1 MVYVPGYKNDVF
13 VSYAHVDNIPL
24 SGISRGWVETFIDNL
39 STKLAQK
46 IGRTDLFKLWD
57 DRLLAQ
63 NAPLTPEILEAL
75 KGSATLVLVLSPGY
89 LKSPWCQREKN
100 AFYDLLRSKN
110 RGSNSVFVVHR
121 DRVEHESCP
130 EEIRDLL
137 GFRFWEERGK
147 GKEPRIAGEP
157 VPQPTDSLYWDELSD
172 LAGKLSQSL
181 EQRRGSAPTE
191 PSSAFMPPRDPT
203 EARAKRPQVFLAE
216 VSDDL
221 YKARK
226 KLLGALEQA
235 GAEVFPKAPYPLTA
249 VEYEQALGRDLG
261 GCSLFVQLLSDLP
274 GRELHG
280 STKTIV
286 TAQLELAKS
295 LNKAILQWRD
305 RELDLNE
312 VEEDS
317 QRQILEGPSVMAISL
332 EELQYEVLQKA
343 FPKPARESH
352 ASLPTGDALVF
363 VHSDAIDQALVKEI
377 CVVLDREQIGW
388 VVPSE
393 TESPERVRHEFE
405 DLLLGCDALMLIYG
419 QSPGGWVRQQLMNCR
434 KLQHKRETPLRALAV
449 FEGPPPANKS
459 ELGISLPSLRKLVCH
474 QGFDAS
480 RIAEFINEVRST
492 SPAA

>member
-1 MVYVPGYKNDVF
+1 MAYVPGYENDIF

-24 SGISRGWVETFIDNL
+24 SGISKGWVETFIDNL
-39 STKLAQK
+39 ATKLAQK

-63 NAPLTPEILEAL
+63 NAPLTPEIVDAL

-89 LKSPWCQREKN
+89 LKSSWCQREKN
-100 AFYDLLRSKN
+100 TFYDLLRSKN
-110 RGSNSVFVVHR
+110 RTSNSVFVVHR
-121 DRVEHESCP
+121 DRVERESCP

-157 VPQPTDSLYWDELSD
+157 VPQPTDLLYWDELSD
-172 LAGKLSQSL
+172 LAGKLSHAL
-181 EQRRGSAPTE
+181 EQLRGSAPIE
-191 PSSAFMPPRDPT
+191 PSSGLVPPRDPS
-203 EARAKRPQVFLAE
+203 EAPARRPKVFLAE

-235 GAEVFPKAPYPLTA
+235 GAEVFPKSPYPLTT

-295 LNKAILQWRD
+295 LNKTILQWRD

-317 QRQILEGPSVMAISL
+317 QRQILEGASVMAISL
-332 EELQYEVLQKA
+332 EELQHEVLQKA

-352 ASLPTGDALVF
+352 APVPTTGDALVF
-363 VHSDAIDQALVKEI
+363 VQSDAIDQALVKEI
-377 CVVLDREQIGW
+377 CEVLEREQIGW
-388 VVPSE
+388 VIPSE

-419 QSPGGWVRQQLMNCR
+419 QSPGRWVRQQLMNCR
-434 KLQHKRETPLRALAV
+434 RLQHKRETPLRALAV
-449 FEGPPPANKS
+449 FEGPPPANKG
-459 ELGISLPSLRKLVCH
+459 ELGISLPSLRKLICH
-474 QGFDAS
+474 QGLDAS
-480 RIAEFINEVRST
+480 RLIEFIEAVRT
-492 SPAA
+492 ASPA

>member
-1 MVYVPGYKNDVF
+1 MAYVPGYKNDIF
-13 VSYAHVDNIPL
+13 VSYAHVDNIPFA
-24 SGISRGWVETFIDNL
+24 GISKGWVETFIDNL

-46 IGRTDLFKLWD
+46 IGRADLFKLWD

-75 KGSATLVLVLSPGY
+75 KGSATLLLVLSPGY

-110 RGSNSVFVVHR
+110 RSSHSVFVVHR
-121 DRVEHESCP
+121 DRVELETCP

-147 GKEPRIAGEP
+147 GREPRIAGEP

-172 LAGKLSQSL
+172 LAGKLSHGL
-181 EQRRGSAPTE
+181 EQLRGSAPIE
-191 PSSAFMPPRDPT
+191 PSGGLVPPRDPT
-203 EARAKRPQVFLAE
+203 EAPAKRAKVFLAE

-235 GAEVFPKAPYPLTA
+235 GAEVFPKAPYPLTV
-249 VEYEQALGRDLG
+249 VEYEQSLGRDLG
-261 GCSLFVQLLSDLP
+261 GCSLFVQLLSYLP

-295 LNKAILQWRD
+295 RNKTILQWRD

-332 EELQYEVLQKA
+332 EELQHEVLQRA
-343 FPKPARESH
+343 FPKPAPETP
-352 ASLPTGDALVF
+352 LPTGDALVF

-377 CVVLDREQIGW
+377 CEVLDREQIGW

-393 TESPERVRHEFE
+393 TESPERVRHEVE
-405 DLLLGCDALMLIYG
+405 DLLLGCDALMLIFG

-449 FEGPPPANKS
+449 FEGPPPANKG
-459 ELGISLPSLRKLVCH
+459 ELGINLPSLRKLICH

-480 RIAEFINEVRST
+480 RIAEFINQVRSAGR
-492 SPAA
+492 AA

>member
-1 MVYVPGYKNDVF
+1 MAYVPGYENDIF

-24 SGISRGWVETFIDNL
+24 SGISKGWVETFIDNL
-39 STKLAQK
+39 ATKLAQK

-63 NAPLTPEILEAL
+63 NAPLTPEILDAL

-110 RGSNSVFVVHR
+110 RSINSVFVVHR
-121 DRVEHESCP
+121 DRVERESCP

-157 VPQPTDSLYWDELSD
+157 VPQPTDLLYWDELSD
-172 LAGKLSQSL
+172 LAGKLSHAL
-181 EQRRGSAPTE
+181 EQLRGSAPIE
-191 PSSAFMPPRDPT
+191 PSSGLVPPRDPS
-203 EARAKRPQVFLAE
+203 EAPAKRPKVFLAE

-235 GAEVFPKAPYPLTA
+235 GAEVFPKSPYPLTI

-286 TAQLELAKS
+286 TAQLELAKL
-295 LNKAILQWRD
+295 LNKTILQWRD

-332 EELQYEVLQKA
+332 EELQYEVLHKT

-352 ASLPTGDALVF
+352 APGPTTGDALVF
-363 VHSDAIDQALVKEI
+363 VQSDAIDQALVKEI
-377 CVVLDREQIGW
+377 CEVLEREQIGW
-388 VVPSE
+388 VIPSE

-449 FEGPPPANKS
+449 FEGPPPNKG
-459 ELGISLPSLRKLVCH
+459 ELGISLPRLRKLICH
-474 QGFDAS
+474 QGLDAS
-480 RIAEFINEVRST
+480 RLIEFIEAVRT
-492 SPAA
+492 ASPA

>member
-1 MVYVPGYKNDVF
+1 MAYVPGYENDIF

-24 SGISRGWVETFIDNL
+24 SGISKGWVETFIDNL
-39 STKLAQK
+39 ATKLAQK

-63 NAPLTPEILEAL
+63 NAPLTPEILDAL
-75 KGSATLVLVLSPGY
+75 KGSAILVLVLSPGY

-110 RGSNSVFVVHR
+110 RRSNSVFVVQR
-121 DRVEHESCP
+121 DRVARESCP

-157 VPQPTDSLYWDELSD
+157 VPLPDDLLYWGELSD
-172 LAGKLSQSL
+172 LAGKLSHAL
-181 EQRRGSAPTE
+181 EQLRGSAPIE
-191 PSSAFMPPRDPT
+191 PSSGLVPPRDPS
-203 EARAKRPQVFLAE
+203 EAPAKRPKVFLAE

-235 GAEVFPKAPYPLTA
+235 GAEVFPKSPYPLTT

-295 LNKAILQWRD
+295 LNKTILQWRD

-317 QRQILEGPSVMAISL
+317 QRQILEGASVMAISL
-332 EELQYEVLQKA
+332 EELQYEVLHKA

-352 ASLPTGDALVF
+352 TLVPTTGDALVF
-363 VHSDAIDQALVKEI
+363 VQSDAIDQALVKEI
-377 CVVLDREQIGW
+377 CEVLEREQIGW
-388 VVPSE
+388 VIPSE
-393 TESPERVRHEFE
+393 TGSPERVRHEFE

-449 FEGPPPANKS
+449 LEGPPPANKG
-459 ELGISLPSLRKLVCH
+459 ELGISLPSLRKLICH
-474 QGFDAS
+474 QGLDAS
-480 RIAEFINEVRST
+480 RLIEFIEAVRT
-492 SPAA
+492 ASPA

>member
-1 MVYVPGYKNDVF
+1 MWTI
-13 VSYAHVDNIPL
+13 SHCA
-24 SGISRGWVETFIDNL
+24 GISKGWVETFIDNL

-63 NAPLTPEILEAL
+63 NAPLTPEILDAL

-110 RGSNSVFVVHR
+110 RSSHSVFVVHR
-121 DRVEHESCP
+121 DRVERESCP

-172 LAGKLSQSL
+172 LAGKLSHGL
-181 EQRRGSAPTE
+181 EQLRGSAPIE
-191 PSSAFMPPRDPT
+191 ASSGLVQPRDPT
-203 EARAKRPQVFLAE
+203 DAPAKRAKVFLAE

-235 GAEVFPKAPYPLTA
+235 GAEVFPKAPYPDTA

-261 GCSLFVQLLSDLP
+261 GCSLFVQLLSDRP
-274 GRELHG
+274 GRRLHG
-280 STKTIV
+280 SAKTIV
-286 TAQLELAKS
+286 TAQLELAQS
-295 LNKAILQWRD
+295 LNKTILQWRD

-343 FPKPARESH
+343 FPKPAPDGH
-352 ASLPTGDALVF
+352 TPLPTTGDTLVF

-377 CVVLDREQIGW
+377 CEVLDREQIGW

-434 KLQHKRETPLRALAV
+434 KLQHKRETTHYAPWPCSRGRRPPTRA
-449 FEGPPPANKS
+449 S
-459 ELGISLPSLRKLVCH
+459 LGSVCPVC
-474 QGFDAS
+474 AS
-480 RIAEFINEVRST
+480 
-492 SPAA
+492 

>member
-1 MVYVPGYKNDVF
+1 MAYVPGCKNDIF
-13 VSYAHVDNIPL
+13 VSYAHVDNIAL
-24 SGISRGWVETFIDNL
+24 SATSKGWVETFIDNL

-57 DRLLAQ
+57 DRLLAK
-63 NAPLTPEILEAL
+63 NAPLTPESLDAL
-75 KGSATLVLVLSPGY
+75 KGSAALVLVLSPGY

-100 AFYDLLRSKN
+100 AFYDLLRSKD
-110 RGSNSVFVVHR
+110 RSSHSVFVVHR
-121 DRVEHESCP
+121 DRVEFETCP
-130 EEIRDLL
+130 EEIHDLL

-157 VPQPTDSLYWDELSD
+157 IPQPTDPLYWDELSD
-172 LAGKLSQSL
+172 LAGKISHTL
-181 EQRRGSAPTE
+181 EQLRGSAPIE
-191 PSSAFMPPRDPT
+191 PSSGCVPARDPT
-203 EARAKRPQVFLAE
+203 QAPAKRPKVFLAE

-226 KLLGALEQA
+226 KLLGTLEQA
-235 GAEVFPKAPYPLTA
+235 GAEVFPKAPYPVTA
-249 VEYEQALGRDLG
+249 IEYEQALGRDLG

-295 LNKAILQWRD
+295 LDKAILQWRD
-305 RELDLNE
+305 RDLDLNE

-317 QRQILEGPSVMAISL
+317 QRQILEGASVMAISS

-343 FPKPARESH
+343 FPKPERESH
-352 ASLPTGDALVF
+352 APVSTAGDALVF
-363 VHSDAIDQALVKEI
+363 VHSDAIDQTLVKEI
-377 CVVLDREQIGW
+377 CGVLDREQIGW

-434 KLQHKRETPLRALAV
+434 KLQHKREMPLRALAV
-449 FEGPPPANKS
+449 FEGPPPANKG
-459 ELGISLPSLRKLVCH
+459 ELGISLPSLRKLICH
-474 QGFDAS
+474 QGLDTS
-480 RIAEFINEVRST
+480 RIAEFIKEVRQA
-492 SPAA
+492 SPA

>member
-1 MVYVPGYKNDVF
+1 MAYVPGYKNDIF

-24 SGISRGWVETFIDNL
+24 SGISKGWVETFIDNL

-63 NAPLTPEILEAL
+63 NAPLTPEILDAL

-110 RGSNSVFVVHR
+110 RSGHCVFVVHR
-121 DRVEHESCP
+121 DRVDLETCP
-130 EEIRDLL
+130 EEIRDVL

-147 GKEPRIAGEP
+147 GREPRIAGEP
-157 VPQPTDSLYWDELSD
+157 IPQPTDQVYWDELSD
-172 LAGKLSQSL
+172 LAGKLSRAL
-181 EQRRGSAPTE
+181 EQLRGSAPE
-191 PSSAFMPPRDPT
+191 PSSGQVPYRDPT
-203 EARAKRPQVFLAE
+203 ETPAKRARVFLAE
-216 VSDDL
+216 VSGDL

-261 GCSLFVQLLSDLP
+261 GCSLFVQLLSDVP
-274 GRELHG
+274 VRELQG

-295 LNKAILQWRD
+295 LNKTILQWRD

-312 VEEDS
+312 VEDS
-317 QRQILEGPSVMAISL
+317 QRQILEGPSVMAITL
-332 EELQYEVLQKA
+332 EELQHEVLQKA
-343 FPKPARESH
+343 FPKPASESH
-352 ASLPTGDALVF
+352 TPMPTGDALVF
-363 VHSDAIDQALVKEI
+363 VHSDAIDHALVKEI
-377 CVVLDREQIGW
+377 CEVLDREQIGW
-388 VVPSE
+388 VVPSA

-434 KLQHKRETPLRALAV
+434 KLQHKRETPLRVLAL
-449 FEGPPPANKS
+449 FEGPPPANKG
-459 ELGISLPSLRKLVCH
+459 ELGSVCPVCASSSAIRGSIHRGSPSLSK
-474 QGFDAS
+474 
-480 RIAEFINEVRST
+480 
-492 SPAA
+492 P

>member
-1 MVYVPGYKNDVF
+1 MAYVPGYENDIF

-24 SGISRGWVETFIDNL
+24 SGISKGWVETFIDNL
-39 STKLAQK
+39 ATKLAQK

-63 NAPLTPEILEAL
+63 NAPLTPEILDAL
-75 KGSATLVLVLSPGY
+75 KGSAILVLVLSPGY

-110 RGSNSVFVVHR
+110 CRSNSVFVVQR
-121 DRVEHESCP
+121 DRVARESCP

-157 VPQPTDSLYWDELSD
+157 VPQPTDLLYWTELSD
-172 LAGKLSQSL
+172 LAGKLSYAL
-181 EQRRGSAPTE
+181 EQLRGSAPT
-191 PSSAFMPPRDPT
+191 PRDL
-203 EARAKRPQVFLAE
+203 EAPAKRPKVFLAE

-226 KLLGALEQA
+226 KLLGALEQV
-235 GAEVFPKAPYPLTA
+235 GAEVFPKSPYPLTT

-295 LNKAILQWRD
+295 LNKTILQWRD

-317 QRQILEGPSVMAISL
+317 QRQILEGPSVMVISL

-343 FPKPARESH
+343 FPKPPREPPP
-352 ASLPTGDALVF
+352 LPTTGDALVF
-363 VHSDAIDQALVKEI
+363 VQSDAIDQALVKEI
-377 CVVLDREQIGW
+377 CEVLEREKIGW

-449 FEGPPPANKS
+449 FEGPPPTNKG
-459 ELGISLPSLRKLVCH
+459 ELGISLPSLRKLICH
-474 QGFDAS
+474 QGLDAS
-480 RIAEFINEVRST
+480 RLIEFIEAVRT
-492 SPAA
+492 ASPA

>member
-1 MVYVPGYKNDVF
+1 MAYVPGYKNDIF
-13 VSYAHVDNIPL
+13 VSYAHVDNIPF
-24 SGISRGWVETFIDNL
+24 SGMSMSTGWVETFIDNL
-39 STKLAQK
+39 TKKLAQK

-63 NAPLTPEILEAL
+63 NAPLTPEILDAL
-75 KGSATLVLVLSPGY
+75 KGSAILVLVLSPGY

-110 RGSNSVFVVHR
+110 RSSNSVFVVHR
-121 DRVEHESCP
+121 DRVERESCP

-137 GFRFWEERGK
+137 GFRFWEERSK
-147 GKEPRIAGEP
+147 GREPRIAGEP

-172 LAGKLSQSL
+172 LAGKLSHGL
-181 EQRRGSAPTE
+181 EQLRGSAPIE
-191 PSSAFMPPRDPT
+191 PGSGLVPARDPT
-203 EARAKRPQVFLAE
+203 EAPAKQAKVFLAE

-221 YKARK
+221 YKLRK

-235 GAEVFPKAPYPLTA
+235 GAEVFPKAPYPLTV

-286 TAQLELAKS
+286 TAQFELARS
-295 LNKAILQWRD
+295 LDKAIIQWRE

-312 VEEDS
+312 VEEES

-332 EELQYEVLQKA
+332 EELQSEVLKKA
-343 FPKPARESH
+343 FPKPRESH
-352 ASLPTGDALVF
+352 APVSTTGDTLVF
-363 VHSDAIDQALVKEI
+363 VHSDAIDQALVEEI
-377 CVVLDREQIGW
+377 CMVLGREQIGW
-388 VVPSE
+388 VIPSE

-449 FEGPPPANKS
+449 FEGPPTANKG

-474 QGFDAS
+474 Q
-480 RIAEFINEVRST
+480 
-492 SPAA
+492 

>member
-1 MVYVPGYKNDVF
+1 MAYVPGYENDIF

-24 SGISRGWVETFIDNL
+24 SGISKGWVETFIDNL

-63 NAPLTPEILEAL
+63 NAPLTPEILDAL

-89 LKSPWCQREKN
+89 LKSPWCQREKS

-110 RGSNSVFVVHR
+110 RGSHSVFVVHR
-121 DRVEHESCP
+121 DRVASESCP

-172 LAGKLSQSL
+172 LAGKLSHGL
-181 EQRRGSAPTE
+181 EQLRGSAPIA
-191 PSSAFMPPRDPT
+191 PGSGLVRPRDSI
-203 EARAKRPQVFLAE
+203 EAAAKRPKVFLAD

-221 YKARK
+221 YKRRK

-235 GAEVFPKAPYPLTA
+235 GAEVFPQAPYPLTA

-261 GCSLFVQLLSDLP
+261 GCSLFVQLLTDLP

-286 TAQLELAKS
+286 TAQFELARS
-295 LNKAILQWRD
+295 LDKAIIQWRD

-312 VEEDS
+312 VEEES
-317 QRQILEGPSVMAISL
+317 QRQILEGAKVMAISL
-332 EELQYEVLQKA
+332 EELQFEVLQKA
-343 FPKPARESH
+343 FPKPAPESH
-352 ASLPTGDALVF
+352 ASLSTTGDALVF
-363 VHSDAIDQALVKEI
+363 VQADAIDQTLVKEI
-377 CVVLDREQIGW
+377 CRVLDREQIGW

-393 TESPERVRHEFE
+393 TELPER
-405 DLLLGCDALMLIYG
+405 
-419 QSPGGWVRQQLMNCR
+419 
-434 KLQHKRETPLRALAV
+434 
-449 FEGPPPANKS
+449 
-459 ELGISLPSLRKLVCH
+459 
-474 QGFDAS
+474 
-480 RIAEFINEVRST
+480 
-492 SPAA
+492 

>member
-1 MVYVPGYKNDVF
+1 MAYVPGYENDIF

-24 SGISRGWVETFIDNL
+24 SGISKGWVETFIDNL
-39 STKLAQK
+39 ATKLAQK

-63 NAPLTPEILEAL
+63 NAPLTPEILDAL

-110 RGSNSVFVVHR
+110 RSINSVFVVHR
-121 DRVEHESCP
+121 DRVERESCP

-157 VPQPTDSLYWDELSD
+157 VPQPTDLLYWDELSD
-172 LAGKLSQSL
+172 LAGKLSHAL
-181 EQRRGSAPTE
+181 EQLRGSAPIE
-191 PSSAFMPPRDPT
+191 PSSGLVPPRDPS
-203 EARAKRPQVFLAE
+203 EAPAKRPKVFLAE

-235 GAEVFPKAPYPLTA
+235 GAEVFPKSPYPLTI

-295 LNKAILQWRD
+295 LNKTILQWRD
-305 RELDLNE
+305 RELDLKE

-317 QRQILEGPSVMAISL
+317 QRQILEGASVMAISL
-332 EELQYEVLQKA
+332 EELQHEVLQKA

-352 ASLPTGDALVF
+352 APVPTTCDALVF
-363 VHSDAIDQALVKEI
+363 VQSDAIDQALVKEI
-377 CVVLDREQIGW
+377 CEILEREQIGW
-388 VVPSE
+388 VIPSE

-449 FEGPPPANKS
+449 FEGPPPTNKG
-459 ELGISLPSLRKLVCH
+459 ELGISLPSLRKLICH
-474 QGFDAS
+474 QGLDAS
-480 RIAEFINEVRST
+480 RLIEFIEAVRT
-492 SPAA
+492 ASPA

>member
-1 MVYVPGYKNDVF
+1 MAYVPGYKNDIF

-24 SGISRGWVETFIDNL
+24 SGISKGWVETFIDNL

-100 AFYDLLRSKN
+100 AFYELVRSKN
-110 RGSNSVFVVHR
+110 RGSRSVFVVHR
-121 DRVEHESCP
+121 DRVERESCP

-137 GFRFWEERGK
+137 GFHFWEERGK

-157 VPQPTDSLYWDELSD
+157 IPQPTDALYWDELSD
-172 LAGKLSQSL
+172 LAGKLSHAL
-181 EQRRGSAPTE
+181 EQLRGSA
-191 PSSAFMPPRDPT
+191 PPRDPT
-203 EARAKRPQVFLAE
+203 EAPAKGPKVFLAE

-226 KLLGALEQA
+226 KVLGALEQA

-249 VEYEQALGRDLG
+249 AEYEQALGRDLA

-280 STKTIV
+280 STQTIV
-286 TAQLELAKS
+286 GAQLESARS
-295 LNKAILQWRD
+295 LNKTILQWRAPA
-305 RELDLNE
+305 LDLSE
-312 VEEDS
+312 VEEDA
-317 QRQILEGPSVMAISL
+317 QRQILEGPSVMAITL

-343 FPKPARESH
+343 FPKPAPASH
-352 ASLPTGDALVF
+352 VPLPTTGDALVF
-363 VHSDAIDQALVKEI
+363 LQADAIDQNLVKEI
-377 CVVLDREQIGW
+377 CEVLDREQIGW
-388 VVPSE
+388 VVPRE
-393 TESPERVRHEFE
+393 TESPEQVRHEFE
-405 DLLLGCDALMLIYG
+405 DLLLGCDALMLVHG

-434 KLQHKRETPLRALAV
+434 KLQHKRESPLRALAV

-459 ELGISLPSLRKLVCH
+459 ELGISLPSLRKLICH
-474 QGFDAS
+474 EGLDAS
-480 RIAEFINEVRST
+480 RMAEFISDLRSA
-492 SPAA
+492 SPA

>member
-1 MVYVPGYKNDVF
+1 MAYVPGYKNDIF

-24 SGISRGWVETFIDNL
+24 AGIPKGWVETFIDNL

-63 NAPLTPEILEAL
+63 NAPLTPEILDAL
-75 KGSATLVLVLSPGY
+75 KASATLVLVLSPGY
-89 LKSPWCQREKN
+89 LKSTWCQREKN

-110 RGSNSVFVVHR
+110 RSSHSVFVVHR
-121 DRVEHESCP
+121 DRVERESCP

-157 VPQPTDSLYWDELSD
+157 VPLPDDLLYWGELSE
-172 LAGKLSQSL
+172 LAGKLSRSL
-181 EQRRGSAPTE
+181 EQLGGSALIK
-191 PSSAFMPPRDPT
+191 PSSGLVPFRDPT
-203 EARAKRPQVFLAE
+203 AAPAKQPKVFLAE

-235 GAEVFPKAPYPLTA
+235 GAEVFPKAPYPDTA

-261 GCSLFVQLLSDLP
+261 GCSLFVQLLSDRP
-274 GRELHG
+274 GRRLHG

-286 TAQLELAKS
+286 TAQIESAKS
-295 LNKAILQWRD
+295 LNKTILQWRD

-317 QRQILEGPSVMAISL
+317 QRQILEGPSVMAIAL

-343 FPKPARESH
+343 FPK
-352 ASLPTGDALVF
+352 
-363 VHSDAIDQALVKEI
+363 
-377 CVVLDREQIGW
+377 
-388 VVPSE
+388 
-393 TESPERVRHEFE
+393 ER
-405 DLLLGCDALMLIYG
+405 
-419 QSPGGWVRQQLMNCR
+419 
-434 KLQHKRETPLRALAV
+434 
-449 FEGPPPANKS
+449 
-459 ELGISLPSLRKLVCH
+459 
-474 QGFDAS
+474 
-480 RIAEFINEVRST
+480 
-492 SPAA
+492 